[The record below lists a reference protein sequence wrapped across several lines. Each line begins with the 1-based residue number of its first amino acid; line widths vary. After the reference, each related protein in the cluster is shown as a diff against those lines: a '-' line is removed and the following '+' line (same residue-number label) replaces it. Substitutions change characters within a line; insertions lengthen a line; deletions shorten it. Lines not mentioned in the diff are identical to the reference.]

1 MKSSQSKL
9 GELTYAENHENVGLH
24 RHPMTNPK
32 CHFLGRYK
40 KKQPPV
46 AIFHLKK
53 PVNKL
58 YVCA

>member
-9 GELTYAENHENVGLH
+9 GELPYAENHENVGLH

-40 KKQPPV
+40 KKTAASRNIPSEK
-46 AIFHLKK
+46 A
-53 PVNKL
+53 
-58 YVCA
+58 CE